1 MHYTL
6 PCLAALAGV
15 CSAQSSFSPLR
26 PPALPLAVRSP
37 YMNTW
42 QQAGS
47 DGGNGGYLAGEWPSF
62 WMGQLTGWT
71 GFVRVDNVTYN
82 WLGGSNQ
89 SALYV
94 EQTKYEY
101 TATKSIFTMNAGG
114 LVDMVVTFLSPV
126 IPDDLLRASLPYT
139 YLSVDVVS
147 ADGAQHEVQLYT
159 HISAEWVWH
168 LCIWGPQRD
177 CSVELWN
184 DYAERHARISQCGV
198 FGGVFSIYGGFSIFG
213 RFSVFARL
221 CFVRIFALFSFFGVI
236 ECYRVLH
243 YPVSSI
249 SAYILFDS
257 HSMPAIDPPLTCLPA
272 LLSRISLTARAQLT
286 N

>member
-1 MHYTL
+1 MMHHTL
-6 PCLAALAGV
+6 PSLAAFAGA
-15 CSAQSSFSPLR
+15 CYAQSTFSPLR

-71 GFVRVDNVTYN
+71 GFIRVDNVTYN

-114 LVDMVVTFLSPV
+114 VVDMTVTFLSPV
-126 IPDDLLRASLPYT
+126 IP
-139 YLSVDVVS
+139 
-147 ADGAQHEVQLYT
+147 GAGDICRFEVE
-159 HISAEWVWH
+159 S
-168 LCIWGPQRD
+168 
-177 CSVELWN
+177 
-184 DYAERHARISQCGV
+184 
-198 FGGVFSIYGGFSIFG
+198 
-213 RFSVFARL
+213 
-221 CFVRIFALFSFFGVI
+221 
-236 ECYRVLH
+236 
-243 YPVSSI
+243 
-249 SAYILFDS
+249 
-257 HSMPAIDPPLTCLPA
+257 
-272 LLSRISLTARAQLT
+272 
-286 N
+286 

>member
-1 MHYTL
+1 
-6 PCLAALAGV
+6 
-15 CSAQSSFSPLR
+15 
-26 PPALPLAVRSP
+26 
-37 YMNTW
+37 
-42 QQAGS
+42 
-47 DGGNGGYLAGEWPSF
+47 
-62 WMGQLTGWT
+62 MGQLTGWT
-71 GFVRVDNVTYN
+71 GFIRVDNVTYN

-114 LVDMVVTFLSPV
+114 LVDMTVTFLSPV

-139 YLSVDVVS
+139 YLNVDIVS

-159 HISAEWVWH
+159 DISAEW
-168 LCIWGPQRD
+168 RD

-213 RFSVFARL
+213 RFSVFAL
-221 CFVRIFALFSFFGVI
+221 LSFFGVV
-236 ECYRVLH
+236 ECFRVLH

-257 HSMPAIDPPLTCLPA
+257 HSIPVIDPPLTCLPA